1 MWTILKQSEEWDT
14 KLRKKISNSLSTKVF
29 LWVFT
34 ALTLCSILIYSI
46 ILIFVPQSYQLTGS
60 KRFEN
65 NATTL
70 FSGLE
75 NTNYEDAS
83 EQITNFCIENNA
95 VAMLGNDKETVT
107 FGDFENIGED
117 LSTAQTYTSDVKF
130 AENKVAYTLS
140 VISLSKTAS
149 ELFSLLL
156 KFIPLVLIV
165 IVLLS
170 ALSAFICSRVI
181 VAPITKISQISKRMT
196 ELDMTWRCDTDR
208 KDEIGV
214 LSFSLNTMA
223 ARLQST
229 MDELETAN
237 QQLTKDVNKFQKLE
251 EQHRNFFAAVS
262 HELKTPLTILK
273 GQLENMIL
281 GFGDYQNHEKY
292 LPQALKSAEDIE
304 YLVKEI
310 LSITKM
316 ETMNIGS
323 SLETLLLSDL
333 VNKIV
338 ADMQPLAEKKDI
350 SIYQNIPDTL
360 SISVNRNLFG
370 KALSNIIGNA
380 IRHSETGAKV
390 YTSFD
395 KDTNTLVVE
404 NTGVF
409 LNENNLENMFAPF
422 YRVDKSR
429 SKATGGSGLGLYIV
443 KTILDLHGMGYQ
455 ISNTQKGVAFY
466 LKLN

>member
-1 MWTILKQSEEWDT
+1 M
-14 KLRKKISNSLSTKVF
+14 
-29 LWVFT
+29 
-34 ALTLCSILIYSI
+34 
-46 ILIFVPQSYQLTGS
+46 
-60 KRFEN
+60 
-65 NATTL
+65 
-70 FSGLE
+70 
-75 NTNYEDAS
+75 
-83 EQITNFCIENNA
+83 
-95 VAMLGNDKETVT
+95 AMLGNEKNSVT
-107 FGDFENIGED
+107 FGDFDNIGDD
-117 LSTAQTYTSDVKF
+117 LSTAQTYTTDVTFSEDK
-130 AENKVAYTLS
+130 ASYTLS

-156 KFIPLVLIV
+156 RFIPLVLTV
-165 IVLLS
+165 ILLLS
-170 ALSAFICSRVI
+170 ALSALICSRVI
-181 VAPITKISQISKRMT
+181 VAPIAKISQISKRMT

-214 LSFSLNTMA
+214 LSSSLNTMA

-229 MDELETAN
+229 MEELETAN
-237 QQLTKDVNKFQKLE
+237 QQLTKDVKKFKMLE

-281 GFGDYQNHEKY
+281 GFGDYQNHDKY
-292 LPQALKSAEDIE
+292 LPQVLKSAEDIE

-323 SLETLLLSDL
+323 SLETLSL
-333 VNKIV
+333 
-338 ADMQPLAEKKDI
+338 ADMISKVVTELQPLAAEKDI
-350 SIYQNIPDTL
+350 AILQNIPED
-360 SISVNRNLFG
+360 ISVSLNRNLFA

-380 IRHSETGAKV
+380 IRHSKDGAKV
-390 YTSFD
+390 YADFD
-395 KDTNTLVVE
+395 RDTHILVVE

-409 LNENNLENMFAPF
+409 LDEDNLENMFTPF
-422 YRVDKSR
+422 YRADKSR

-443 KTILDLHGMGYQ
+443 KTILDLHQMGYQ
-455 ISNTQKGVAFY
+455 ISNTDKGVAFY

>member
-1 MWTILKQSEEWDT
+1 
-14 KLRKKISNSLSTKVF
+14 
-29 LWVFT
+29 
-34 ALTLCSILIYSI
+34 
-46 ILIFVPQSYQLTGS
+46 VPQSYQLTGS
-60 KRFEN
+60 KQFET
-65 NATTL
+65 NAGAL
-70 FSGLE
+70 FSALE
-75 NTNYEDAS
+75 NKNYEDGTTL
-83 EQITNFCIENNA
+83 ITNFCIENNA
-95 VAMLGNDKETVT
+95 VAMLGNEKNSVT
-107 FGDFENIGED
+107 FGDFDNIGDD
-117 LSTAQTYTSDVKF
+117 LSTAQTYTTDVTFSEDK
-130 AENKVAYTLS
+130 ASYTLS

-156 KFIPLVLIV
+156 RFIPLVLTV
-165 IVLLS
+165 ILLLS
-170 ALSAFICSRVI
+170 ALSALICSRVI
-181 VAPITKISQISKRMT
+181 VAPIAKISQISKRMT

-214 LSFSLNTMA
+214 LSSSLNTMA

-229 MDELETAN
+229 MEELETAN
-237 QQLTKDVNKFQKLE
+237 QQLTKDVKKFKMLE

-281 GFGDYQNHEKY
+281 GFGDYQNHDKY
-292 LPQALKSAEDIE
+292 LPQVLKSAEDIE

-323 SLETLLLSDL
+323 SLETLSL
-333 VNKIV
+333 
-338 ADMQPLAEKKDI
+338 ADMISKVVTELQPLAAEKDI
-350 SIYQNIPDTL
+350 AILQNIPEDI
-360 SISVNRNLFG
+360 SVSVNRNLFA

-380 IRHSETGAKV
+380 IRHSKDGAKV
-390 YTSFD
+390 YADFD
-395 KDTNTLVVE
+395 RDTHILVVE

-409 LNENNLENMFAPF
+409 LDEDNLENMFTPF
-422 YRVDKSR
+422 YRADKSR

-443 KTILDLHGMGYQ
+443 KTILDLHQMGYQ
-455 ISNTQKGVAFY
+455 IMNTDKGVAFY

>member
-1 MWTILKQSEEWDT
+1 M
-14 KLRKKISNSLSTKVF
+14 RKKISNSLSAKVF
-29 LWVFT
+29 LWVFA
-34 ALTLCSILIYSI
+34 ALTLCSVLIYGI
-46 ILIFVPQSYQLTGS
+46 IIVFVPQSYQLAGN
-60 KRFEN
+60 KQFEN
-65 NATTL
+65 NATAL
-70 FSGLE
+70 FSVLE
-75 NTNYEDAS
+75 TKDYEDAS
-83 EQITNFCIENNA
+83 EQIYNFCIENNA
-95 VAMLGNDKETVT
+95 VAMLGNEKEMVT
-107 FGDFENIGED
+107 FGDFENIGDD
-117 LSTAQTYTSDVKF
+117 LSTAQTYTTDVKF
-130 AENKVAYTLS
+130 AEDKTAYTLS
-140 VISLSKTAS
+140 VISLSKTAG
-149 ELFSLLL
+149 ELFNLLL
-156 KFIPLVLIV
+156 KFIPLVLTV

-170 ALSAFICSRVI
+170 TLSAFICSRVI
-181 VAPITKISQISKRMT
+181 VAPIAKISQISKRMT

-214 LSFSLNTMA
+214 LSSSLNTMA

-229 MDELETAN
+229 MEKLETAN
-237 QQLTKDVNKFQKLE
+237 QQLTKDVKKFQKLE

-316 ETMNIGS
+316 ETMNIDN
-323 SLETLLLSDL
+323 SLETLSLPDMVS
-333 VNKIV
+333 KIV
-338 ADMQPLAEKKDI
+338 TDMQPLADEKDI
-350 SIYQNIPDTL
+350 TIYQNIPDDI
-360 SISVNRNLFG
+360 SVSVNRNLFG
-370 KALSNIIGNA
+370 KALSNIIGNS
-380 IRHSETGAKV
+380 IRHSKAGAKV
-390 YTSFD
+390 YADFD
-395 KDTNTLVVE
+395 KDTHTLVVE

-409 LNENNLENMFAPF
+409 LDEDNLENMFTPF
-422 YRVDKSR
+422 YRADKSR

-455 ISNTQKGVAFY
+455 ISNTEKGVAFY